1 MSGKK
6 IFSAILILISLLA
19 AYCNYNSSAES
30 ESGHEKNNSLNQE
43 KRTLLHDL
51 SSNGALLLYGVD
63 DLADSTKFLQAIN
76 NLKRFYWFPKVT
88 VKRSDEVS
96 EKELTNSAIILIGSS
111 KSNKI
116 LQTIDDKLPVNFQS
130 NGFSFENKNY
140 DSPDETI
147 FLLSRNPFNLNK
159 LLILFS
165 GNCNDYIF
173 SNLSFDFIGDI
184 SISKNG
190 ERELIGFLKYDDN
203 HNWIVD
209 DSSIRNFFQNRH
221 ELNISPYYNYVIHS
235 DNYDINYIKNIAYK
249 TDSLFEV
256 TKGFFNQPANSPKLT
271 LHIYNSFED
280 KGLITGR
287 TELNS
292 INSKDSTVQVVVND
306 YINGND
312 FSKNA
317 LLLSQHFSDKV
328 KTKFI
333 EDGLSIYLSDNWRG
347 KGYEFW
353 ASKIFLS
360 GNIPALK
367 DLTDNNEL
375 EFISYL
381 IYQPL
386 AGSFTAFL
394 IKKYGKEYFLSN
406 YSNWIFSS
414 DQIIKLE
421 KEWYSY
427 LSKLSSTYKTQIDE
441 DKWMDEIVLPS
452 FQKGFCF
459 AHVGYQIYNGY
470 ASQKAVES
478 LKKIKEIGANSF
490 SMTPFTYMRDPNKPV
505 KFKYWEFAGGESIE
519 SMIHLM
525 NASKKLNLTAM
536 LKPHIYLGESNWP
549 GVIEMQS
556 DSDWKIFFSYYERWI
571 MHYAVFAEMYH
582 VPLFVIGNEL
592 SKTTIGHEHE
602 WIDLTNKIRKI
613 YNGKII
619 YASNWG
625 DEFEKLT
632 FWQHFDYIGLS
643 QYYPLSSKDNPT
655 DDELLTGAESVI
667 NRINA
672 IHKKYNKSVIFT
684 ETGFRGSKAPWKT
697 ALEKDGR
704 NEVHLN
710 NQARCYETLFKA
722 IQNEKWLNGI
732 YWWKWPSYLE
742 YKGFTFG
749 EGFDLYAP
757 NNDETEK
764 VIKQF
769 FNYKFFGIIINMKS

>member
-1 MSGKK
+1 MVI
-6 IFSAILILISLLA
+6 IFFLVSIIILH
-19 AYCNYNSSAES
+19 CNYNSSAES
-30 ESGHEKNNSLNQE
+30 VSDHEKYNSLNEE

-51 SSNGALLLYGVD
+51 SGNGALLIYGID
-63 DLADSTKFLQAIN
+63 DLADSTKFLQEIN
-76 NLKRFYWFPKVT
+76 SLKRFYWFPKVA

-96 EKELTNSAIILIGSS
+96 KNELASSAIILIGSY

-116 LQTIDDKLPVNFQS
+116 LQTIENKLPVNFQS
-130 NGFSFENKNY
+130 NSFSFKNKNY
-140 DSPDETI
+140 DSKDETI
-147 FLLSRNPFNLNK
+147 FLLSRNPFNNNK
-159 LLILFS
+159 ILILFS
-165 GNCNDYIF
+165 GNSNDYIF

-184 SISKNG
+184 SISKSG
-190 ERELIGFLKYDDN
+190 ERELFGFLKYDDDK
-203 HNWIVD
+203 NWIID
-209 DSSIRNFFQNRH
+209 NSSVKDFSKNRH
-221 ELNISPYYNYVIHS
+221 ELNFSPYYNYIIHS
-235 DNYDINYIKNIAYK
+235 DKYDINAIKKESQK
-249 TDSLFEV
+249 TDSLFDSA
-256 TKGFFNQPANSPKLT
+256 KRFFNKTANASKRS
-271 LHIYNSFED
+271 LHIYESFED
-280 KGLITGR
+280 KGLITGS
-287 TELNS
+287 TELNN
-292 INSKDSTVQVVVND
+292 INSKDFSIHVVLND

-312 FSKNA
+312 FSMNA
-317 LLLSQHFSDKV
+317 LLLARQYLGET
-328 KTKFI
+328 KTKFL
-333 EDGLSIYLSDNWRG
+333 EVGLSTYLSDNWRG
-347 KGYEFW
+347 KGYEYW

-360 GNIPALK
+360 GNIPPLK
-367 DLTDNNEL
+367 DLLSNDEL

-394 IKKYGKEYFLSN
+394 IKKYSKDYFLSN
-406 YSNWIFSS
+406 YSNWDFNSEN
-414 DQIIKLE
+414 IKQLE
-421 KEWYSY
+421 IEWHAY
-427 LSKLSSTYKTQIDE
+427 LSKLASNYKSQIEKDNWIDE
-441 DKWMDEIVLPS
+441 LKLPS

-478 LKKIKEIGANSF
+478 LKKIKELGANTF
-490 SMTPFTYMRDPNKPV
+490 SITPFTYMRDPNKPV
-505 KFKYWEFAGGESIE
+505 KYKYWEFAGGESIE

-525 NASKKLNLTAM
+525 HASQKLNLTVM

-556 DSDWKIFFSYYERWI
+556 ESDWKFFFSYYERWI

-592 SKTTIGHEHE
+592 SKTTIGHEHN
-602 WIDLTNKIRKI
+602 WIELANKIKNI
-613 YNGKII
+613 YKGKII

-632 FWQHFDYIGLS
+632 FWNHFDYIGLS

-655 DDELLTGAESVI
+655 DDELLTGADSVI

-672 IHKKYNKSVIFT
+672 IHKKYNKPVIFT
-684 ETGFRGSKAPWKT
+684 ETGFRASKAPWKT

-710 NQARCYETLFKA
+710 NQARCYEALFKA
-722 IQNEKWLNGI
+722 IKNEKWLMGI

-749 EGFDLYAP
+749 EGYDLYAP

-764 VIKQF
+764 VIE
-769 FNYKFFGIIINMKS
+769 KFFYK